1 MCSEKA
7 GFSRAVSKV
16 YRQHSTTTKMQYK
29 MRARPPLDERGK
41 NETEIQIYSRKS
53 ELHRA
58 RGTLTHK
65 NEKNPRTPTST
76 TELKKSE
83 WGAIEAAH
91 LNSRVSF
98 WRREAEHTQT
108 NGG

>member
-1 MCSEKA
+1 MRASVPLA
-7 GFSRAVSKV
+7 LGDSRVHRAVARTPQDDMCCKSRPQTTANV
-16 YRQHSTTTKMQYK
+16 SHRPLAATTKMQYK

-65 NEKNPRTPTST
+65 NEKNHTDVNIDS
-76 TELKKSE
+76 
-83 WGAIEAAH
+83 GA
-91 LNSRVSF
+91 
-98 WRREAEHTQT
+98 
-108 NGG
+108 